1 MHYIRNQ
8 ISNNLANNLVNHI
21 TQANGP
27 KIRHPFWILDFGIKV
42 IKVWLIDFRMD
53 LEFKQERTA

>member
-27 KIRHPFWILDFGIKV
+27 KIRHSLWILDLGIKV
-42 IKVWLIDFRMD
+42 IKIWLISSVQM
-53 LEFKQERTA
+53 EEY